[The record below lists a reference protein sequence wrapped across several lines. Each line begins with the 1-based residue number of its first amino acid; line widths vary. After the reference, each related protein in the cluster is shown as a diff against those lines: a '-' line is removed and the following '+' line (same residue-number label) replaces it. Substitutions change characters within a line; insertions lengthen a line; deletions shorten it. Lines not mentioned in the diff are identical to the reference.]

1 MEMRE
6 HFPKSFISKTN
17 PIENKASIPTP
28 ELRLNPPV
36 CYTTKRTRLQTW
48 ISKIEVSPFK

>member
-6 HFPKSFISKTN
+6 HFPKSFKSNTN

-28 ELRLNPPV
+28 ELRLNLPV